1 MRPDPLRTPWQSGGP
16 AVYGRPATPS
26 PFCAATIAH
35 QGRDLLDNHDRRGTE
50 TMMRMMAIGA
60 TLLLACAGAPA
71 QTAAF
76 PTRPVT
82 LVVPF
87 PPGGGTDTGARIVA
101 QKLGTKWGQTVIVE
115 NKGGAAGMI
124 GADLVA
130 KSKPDGYTLLMGNI
144 GTQAINPSLYPK
156 MPYDASSAFAPV
168 GLVAELPLAMMVNP
182 GVPAKTA
189 KEFIALA
196 KSQPGKLSYSSSGA
210 GGAPHLAAEMFK
222 DGTGTFI
229 LHVPYRG
236 GGPAISD
243 LLAGHVQLSFMTALE
258 ASGHIKA
265 GKLRALAV
273 TGSRRVPALPDVP
286 TLAESVLPGF
296 NSISW
301 IGVLAPAGTPKEI
314 VEKVSADLREVLGAD
329 DVKGKLIELGAVPAG
344 NTPAQFQALIDS
356 DRKRYEQIIKDK
368 KISVD

>member
-1 MRPDPLRTPWQSGGP
+1 MRVIVKNL
-16 AVYGRPATPS
+16 
-26 PFCAATIAH
+26 FAAA
-35 QGRDLLDNHDRRGTE
+35 LLGV
-50 TMMRMMAIGA
+50 
-60 TLLLACAGAPA
+60 
-71 QTAAF
+71 TAAAFAQGVF
-76 PTRPVT
+76 PSRPVT

-101 QKLGTKWGQTVIVE
+101 QKLGAKWGQTVIVD

-130 KSKPDGYTLLMGNI
+130 KAKADGYTILMGNI
-144 GTQAINPSLYPK
+144 GTQAINPSLYKK
-156 MPYDASSAFAPV
+156 MAYDPDSAFAPIT
-168 GLVAELPLAMMVNP
+168 LVAELPLAMMVNP
-182 GVPAKTA
+182 AVPAKTA
-189 KEFIALA
+189 KELITLA

-222 DGTGTFI
+222 EATGTFI

-243 LLAGHVQLSFMTALE
+243 LLAGHVQLSFMTVLE

-273 TGSRRVPALPDVP
+273 TGARRVPALPDVP
-286 TLAESVLPGF
+286 TLSEAALPGF

-301 IGVLAPAGTPKEI
+301 IGLLAPAGTPKDI
-314 VEKVSADLREVLGAD
+314 VERISTDMREVLAAD
-329 DVKGKLIELGAVPAG
+329 DVKLKLIELGAVPVG
-344 NTPAQFQALIDS
+344 NTPAQFQALIES
-356 DRKRYEQIIKDK
+356 DRKRYAQVIRDK